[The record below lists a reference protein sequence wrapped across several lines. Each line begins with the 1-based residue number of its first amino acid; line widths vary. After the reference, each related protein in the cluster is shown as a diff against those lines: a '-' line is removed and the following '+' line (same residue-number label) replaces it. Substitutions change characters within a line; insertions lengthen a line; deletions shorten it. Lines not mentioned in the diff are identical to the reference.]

1 MFTHIKMKT
10 KTITNV
16 LAWDLLATLFLRGL
30 PFITTPIFTRLM
42 QPSDYGQIATF
53 GSWVSVLSVII
64 GLGAE
69 GAIPL
74 AKIDFDDKEFNKFN
88 SSVLFLSFIVFSL
101 CFIFAIPFYGVL
113 SNLLGFPKTF
123 IPLIILTSFFTFSIS
138 YSSTILVQLKK
149 TNINSLINV
158 FQSVVSVIVAIIIL
172 RKTQSEKYIAK
183 IFIDSSFTIL
193 IGIVWVMYI
202 LLQGKTLINKKYW
215 KFCLTI
221 SLPLI
226 FHSFA
231 SIIFNQSDRVMLK
244 AMATEAETGIYSI
257 AYNGSMI
264 ISVIWMSCNRV
275 WCPYY
280 YEYKKNNNIELIKEK
295 SNNYMYFFT
304 IITLGFIC
312 LAPEVFKI
320 LAPVSYIG
328 GLKVIP
334 LIAGAYYFNFI
345 YSFPSNYEFYN
356 KRTKVIAI
364 GTCFT
369 AIVNILLNYLLI
381 PRFLSLG
388 AAFATLIS
396 YICLFLF
403 HEFNV
408 RFIIKA
414 KDFDYSFLF
423 YLKGIIPVF
432 IAIIAYYFLLD
443 FWYVRW
449 IIGTILGVYLLI
461 RMVKQRAIF

>member
-1 MFTHIKMKT
+1 MSIKT

-16 LAWDLLATLFLRGL
+16 LAWDLVAMLFLRGL
-30 PFITTPIFTRLM
+30 PFVTSPIFTRLM
-42 QPSDYGQIATF
+42 QPSDYGQIETF
-53 GSWVSVLSVII
+53 GSWVAVLSTII
-64 GLGAE
+64 GLGTD
-69 GAIPL
+69 GAIAL
-74 AKIDFDDKEFNKFN
+74 AKIEFDDKEFNRYN
-88 SSVLFLSFIVFSL
+88 SSVLFLNFIVFSI
-101 CFIFAIPFYGVL
+101 CFLLAIPFYRVL
-113 SNLLGFPKTF
+113 SELLGFPKPF
-123 IPLIILTSFFTFSIS
+123 IPLIIATAFFSYCTG
-138 YSSTILVQLKK
+138 YSSNRLVQLKK

-158 FQSVVSVIVAIIIL
+158 FQSVISVIVAIIIL
-172 RKTQSEKYIAK
+172 RKIQTEKYIAK
-183 IFIDSSFTIL
+183 ICIDSSFTVI
-193 IGIVWVMYI
+193 IGIFWIIY
-202 LLQGKTLINKKYW
+202 LFLKGKTLINKKYW
-215 KFCLTI
+215 SFCLAI

-244 AMATEAETGIYSI
+244 AMVSEAETGIYSI

-275 WCPYY
+275 WIPYY
-280 YEYKKNNNIELIKEK
+280 YEYKKDNNVKLIKEK
-295 SNNYMYFFT
+295 SNNYMLFFT
-304 IITLGFIC
+304 TIALGFIC
-312 LAPEVFKI
+312 VAPEVFKL
-320 LAPVSYIG
+320 LAPASYMG

-334 LIAGAYYFNFI
+334 LIAGAYFFNFM
-345 YSFPSNYEFYN
+345 YSFPANYEFYN
-356 KRTKVIAI
+356 KKTKVIAI

-369 AIVNILLNYLLI
+369 TVVNIILNYLLI

-388 AAFATLIS
+388 AAFATLLS

-423 YLKGIIPVF
+423 YLKGIIPIF

-449 IIGTILGVYLLI
+449 IIGTILGVFLLI
-461 RMVKQRAIF
+461 RIIKQRAIF